1 MLNVQYLPLRQLHY
15 GYTKFTCSVVFCNTL
30 NPLFISKTFDGGL
43 HY

>member
-15 GYTKFTCSVVFCNTL
+15 GYTKFACSVVFCNTL

-43 HY
+43 H